1 MWAVL
6 FVVDVLWDFL
16 VKKFLDLNLIKGI
29 REIFFLMNSE
39 DGFFEREFG
48 NLESD
53 LFEFGPLLSFSNL
66 VKVKIVLFGGIV
78 WGGLL

>member
-1 MWAVL
+1 MWAIL
-6 FVVDVLWDFL
+6 LVVDVLWDFL
-16 VKKFLDLNLIKGI
+16 IKEFLDLNLVKRL
-29 REIFFLMNSE
+29 REVFLLMDSE

-53 LFEFGPLLSFSNL
+53 LFEFWPLLFSNL
-66 VKVKIVLFGGIV
+66 VKVETIVFDGIV